1 MRNKRRSLHSTG
13 SKTPAPIKTT
23 LMELLRELTR
33 MTDDDRQ
40 VMAVV
45 KSIFAS
51 HKVRLS
57 RSLAPVRL
65 VSGKSSDHGGL
76 GRKSA
81 AWA

>member
-1 MRNKRRSLHSTG
+1 MRYKRRSTHSAG
-13 SKTPAPIKTT
+13 SKAPAPIKTT
-23 LMELLRELTR
+23 LMDLLRELTR
-33 MTDDDRQ
+33 MTDDDSQ

-45 KSIFAS
+45 KNIFAS

-65 VSGKSSDHGGL
+65 VNGKSSNRTGL

>member
-1 MRNKRRSLHSTG
+1 MQNKRRSLHSTG
-13 SKTPAPIKTT
+13 SKSPAPIKTT

-33 MTDDDRQ
+33 ITDDDRQ
-40 VMAVV
+40 VMAAV
-45 KSIFAS
+45 KGIFAS
-51 HKVRLS
+51 HNVRLS

-65 VSGKSSDHGGL
+65 VNGKSSGRAGL

>member
-1 MRNKRRSLHSTG
+1 MRNKRSSTHSAA
-13 SKTPAPIKTT
+13 SKATTPIKTT
-23 LMELLRELTR
+23 LMDLMRELTR

-45 KSIFAS
+45 KNIFAS

-57 RSLAPVRL
+57 RSLAPIRL
-65 VSGKSSDHGGL
+65 VNGKSGRIGL
-76 GRKSA
+76 GKNGA